1 MQFTIARADLD
12 PELADAIAQEF
23 RDRPATPAW
32 VRDVAQRW
40 VTTESNV
47 TAIAHEVAD
56 GTFKF
61 RTIFESAPN
70 PKGNTTMGTR
80 TTASLSKDEV
90 GQITRILRK
99 NGTTPTVIAGV
110 RQQYNLTEAT
120 AEAFAMVVNEAAGK
134 PTSRT
139 VIEAAPPPGV
149 SQAVYEAAAAMDGGG
164 VPDMT
169 GLSVGDLQSLAGAV
183 YGPLAFRD

>member
-1 MQFTIARADLD
+1 MDQILLTFIKNGTGDKVIKGIANR
-12 PELADAIAQEF
+12 F
-23 RDRPATPAW
+23 RI
-32 VRDVAQRW
+32 
-40 VTTESNV
+40 TESD
-47 TAIAHEVAD
+47 AGLIANQPAEQLD
-56 GTFKF
+56 DTF
-61 RTIFESAPN
+61 IFESAPL
-70 PKGNTTMGTR
+70 PKGTTMGTR
-80 TTASLSKDEV
+80 TTASLSSAEA
-90 GQITRILRK
+90 GQIKRIFQK

-139 VIEAAPPPGV
+139 VTEAAPPPGV
-149 SQAVYEAAAAMDGGG
+149 SHAVYEAAAAMDGGG